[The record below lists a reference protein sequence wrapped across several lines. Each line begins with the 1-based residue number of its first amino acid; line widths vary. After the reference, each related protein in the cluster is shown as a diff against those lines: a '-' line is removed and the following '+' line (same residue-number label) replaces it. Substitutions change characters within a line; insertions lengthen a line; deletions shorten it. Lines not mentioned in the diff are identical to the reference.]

1 MIVRYVIRATAL
13 GALIG
18 YLVLPT
24 VRAADEPS
32 PVKPAIT
39 QDAATAVTRMGQTLS
54 AREFSFT
61 ARTVRAYLDE
71 SRQPLHI
78 VHSMNIVVRRP
89 DRLAAQV
96 TGDDGAHDVFYDG
109 KSVTVFSPESN
120 EYATIKAPADIASA
134 LNEAQNKLGVDLPLA
149 EFFTDAP
156 DQTLMHGVIAGWQVG
171 TAKIDGVECEHL
183 FFTQKGGIEVELWV
197 ERNSGA
203 VPHRL
208 IVTYRLLPGQP
219 SFIAEFTNWDSRA
232 QRPESTFLF
241 QPPVT
246 AKKIELN
253 TAFAPAVQGSNR

>member
-1 MIVRYVIRATAL
+1 MMVRYVIRVAVL
-13 GALIG
+13 SALIG
-18 YLVLPT
+18 CVVSPT
-24 VRAADEPS
+24 VRASDVPS
-32 PVKPAIT
+32 PSRPAISEES
-39 QDAATAVTRMGQTLS
+39 ATAVARMGQTLS

-61 ARTVRAYLDE
+61 ARTIRTYLDE
-71 SRQPLHI
+71 SGQPLHI
-78 VHSMNIVVRRP
+78 VHSMNVVVRRP

-96 TGDDGAHDVFYDG
+96 SGDDGAHDVFYDG
-109 KSVTVFSPESN
+109 RSVTVFSPDSN
-120 EYATIKAPADIASA
+120 EYAAINASADIASA
-134 LNEAQNKLGVDLPLA
+134 LNEAQNKLSVDFPLA

-171 TAKIDGVECEHL
+171 TAKIDGVECQHL

-219 SFIAEFTNWDSRA
+219 SFIAEFTNWDSRVH
-232 QRPESTFLF
+232 RPESTFVF

-246 AKKIELN
+246 AKKMELS
-253 TAFAPAVQGSNR
+253 TAFAPAQQGSNR